1 MIFNNAHLKIQKS
14 FLVIIITHKTLGHY
28 IIWLWIGIF
37 LYIHTFND
45 FFSFHIPHNAC
56 TSLIWNV
63 RWQETKDEIRIYVK
77 YVSTELPYST
87 FYFLFMSIPVMCF
100 LTMEKQKS
108 AWIGCVSFDEAFE
121 ETRSFYLYILNQNLH
136 SIYCIV
142 HKI

>member
-1 MIFNNAHLKIQKS
+1 MIFNNAHLKIQES

-37 LYIHTFND
+37 LYIHTLMI
-45 FFSFHIPHNAC
+45 FSFYIPHNAC

-87 FYFLFMSIPVMCF
+87 FFFLFMSIPVMCF

-108 AWIGCVSFDEAFE
+108 AWICSVEMISDCARCTEALNSSYFDLV
-121 ETRSFYLYILNQNLH
+121 Y
-136 SIYCIV
+136 V
-142 HKI
+142 DVP